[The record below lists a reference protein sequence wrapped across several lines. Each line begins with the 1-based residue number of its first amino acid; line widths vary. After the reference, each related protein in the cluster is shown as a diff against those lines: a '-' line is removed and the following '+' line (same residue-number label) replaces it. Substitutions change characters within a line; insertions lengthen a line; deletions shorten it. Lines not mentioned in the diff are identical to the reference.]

1 MKKII
6 ISLFLLIL
14 MSCSKGPES
23 QKAFE
28 NIMSAFQSGDPKQ
41 ITKISNED
49 LSNNPFDESFFEQA
63 PFYLEHFKKIKY
75 KIIEV
80 KEEKDTST
88 IKFSIEAPDL
98 FEYAPEVFQK
108 LLGLA
113 FSGSSEEMIYKS
125 MNSDYSEIL
134 KKSDLK
140 YINKELTLNMIK
152 KDGKWII
159 DKNSP
164 DIEKFASILI
174 GGLDKVNND
183 GSASTE
189 NEKVETKFFKKGERG
204 VISKTAQTVTDVTII
219 EKPDFH
225 KLNDGNELLVIKL
238 TKENISDDVVTAVS
252 PEQYQIET
260 KDGMLIK
267 PTFGTGHD
275 KYNYDD
281 LPVGN
286 KIEQILSFEVPK
298 GQASKLLIIVDGQKI
313 VNYDLGL

>member
-1 MKKII
+1 MKKIV

-113 FSGSSEEMIYKS
+113 FSGSSEEMITKA

-204 VISKTAQTVTDVTII
+204 VISKTA
-219 EKPDFH
+219 
-225 KLNDGNELLVIKL
+225 
-238 TKENISDDVVTAVS
+238 
-252 PEQYQIET
+252 
-260 KDGMLIK
+260 
-267 PTFGTGHD
+267 
-275 KYNYDD
+275 
-281 LPVGN
+281 
-286 KIEQILSFEVPK
+286 
-298 GQASKLLIIVDGQKI
+298 
-313 VNYDLGL
+313 

>member
-14 MSCSKGPES
+14 MSCSKVPES
-23 QKAFE
+23 QKTFE
-28 NIMSAFQSGDPKQ
+28 NIMLAFQSGDPKQ

-49 LSNNPFDESFFEQA
+49 LSSKPFDESFFEQA

-140 YINKELTLNMIK
+140 YTNKELTLNMVK
-152 KDGKWII
+152 KDGKWTI

-164 DIEKFASILI
+164 HIEQFASILI

-183 GSASTE
+183 GSAS

-204 VISKTAQTVTDVTII
+204 IITLTAQTVVSAEII
-219 EKPDFH
+219 EKPKYHDI
-225 KLNDGNELLVIKL
+225 KEGNEVLLIKL
-238 TKENISDDVVTAVS
+238 LKENISEQVVS
-252 PEQYQIET
+252 GSSMEKYQIET
-260 KDGMLIK
+260 KDGLLIK
-267 PTFGTGHD
+267 PTIIGELTD
-275 KYNYDD
+275 YNYDD

-286 KIEQILSFEVPK
+286 KIEQTLVYEVPK
-298 GQASKLLIIVDGQKI
+298 GQAKNLVFIDGGVKH
-313 VNYDLGL
+313 VSFDLGL

>member
-28 NIMSAFQSGDPKQ
+28 NIMSSYQSGDPKQ
-41 ITKISNED
+41 IIKISKENFPNGVFE
-49 LSNNPFDESFFEQA
+49 ESFFDQT
-63 PFYLEHFKKIKY
+63 PFYLDHFKKIKY

-80 KEEKDTST
+80 KEEKDTSI
-88 IKFSIEAPDL
+88 IKFTIEAPDL

-113 FSGSSEEMIYKS
+113 FSGSSEEMISKA

-140 YINKELTLNMIK
+140 YVNKELTLNMVK
-152 KDGKWII
+152 KDGKWTI

-164 DIEKFASILI
+164 DIEQFASILI

-183 GSASTE
+183 GSTS

-204 VISKTAQTVTDVTII
+204 VITLTAQTVVSVEII
-219 EKPDFH
+219 EKPKFH
-225 KLNDGNELLVIKL
+225 DIKEGNEVLLIKL
-238 TKENISDDVVTAVS
+238 LKENISEQVVS
-252 PEQYQIET
+252 GSSMEKYQIET
-260 KDGMLIK
+260 KDGLLIK
-267 PTFGTGHD
+267 PTIIGELTD
-275 KYNYDD
+275 YNYDD

-286 KIEQILSFEVPK
+286 KIEQTIVYEVPK
-298 GQASKLLIIVDGQKI
+298 GQAKNLVFIDGGVKH
-313 VNYDLGL
+313 VSFDLGL